1 VPAAIIEAIVRRA
14 IAARAGIAARVASSP
29 GRLEACQQEADAG
42 PPPGVRYVLPYNGFM
57 GRLALALLA
66 ASAVLTPAASGQEQA
81 PNRRDFMI
89 VARDH
94 RFTPERLEV
103 SQDDLVKITLRSE
116 DRPHSFVID
125 AYRIVK
131 RVGGGQTI
139 SFEFRADQAGT
150 FEYYCSLTSDPD
162 CKDMKGTL
170 VVKGK

>member
-1 VPAAIIEAIVRRA
+1 MF
-14 IAARAGIAARVASSP
+14 
-29 GRLEACQQEADAG
+29 RL
-42 PPPGVRYVLPYNGFM
+42 PVV
-57 GRLALALLA
+57 LLA
-66 ASAVLTPAASGQEQA
+66 GCTLLTAASSGQEQA
-81 PNRRDFMI
+81 PNRRDFTI

-131 RVGGGQTI
+131 RVGGGQSV

-150 FEYYCSLTSDPD
+150 FEFYCNLTSDPG